1 MMKIITLMIV
11 TVAALLFCN
20 CDGKKMTTS
29 STAGDVTFARTTFE
43 SLARGD
49 SSVADNI
56 DWPVLTSLGQNLGAA
71 YSALPTAVEKEK
83 FINGFITQ
91 FSTSFRESGGSIE
104 NFSNWR
110 VTFHDAI
117 KTEVAADSPNGI
129 LTVIVSVRDNVER
142 VSSINIVK

>member
-1 MMKIITLMIV
+1 MRILKLLALCL
-11 TVAALLFCN
+11 AALLISNCN
-20 CDGKKMTTS
+20 SKKLTTS

-49 SSVADNI
+49 TTVADKI
-56 DWPVLTSLGQNLGAA
+56 DWPVFTSLGSNLGAT
-71 YSALPTAVEKEK
+71 YSSLTTQIEKEK
-83 FINGFITQ
+83 FITGFITQ

-110 VTFHDAI
+110 VSFHDAI
-117 KTEVAADSPNGI
+117 KTEVAADSPNGV
-129 LTVIVSVRDNVER
+129 LTITVSVRDNIER